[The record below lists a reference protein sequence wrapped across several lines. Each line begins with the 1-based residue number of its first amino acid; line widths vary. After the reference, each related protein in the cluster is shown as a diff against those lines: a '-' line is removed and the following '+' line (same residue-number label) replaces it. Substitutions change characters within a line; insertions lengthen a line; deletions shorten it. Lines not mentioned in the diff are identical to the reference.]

1 MREFN
6 PKWIKIGAAAVIIIG
21 LGGYW
26 EWNQLQLSEPGTLDP
41 SKPVLVTTVERGM
54 EPDVRAT
61 FEERLAVQKQLV
73 EDNEAA
79 GTRDLTAILVLGNMY
94 YGLGELEISTNW
106 YRDILR
112 TNPNDPPALENL
124 GQAQLE
130 MGDYAGAEASWRA
143 AVNISAYEVT
153 YLKLAD
159 LIDEHFP
166 ERTAEVQTIL
176 ETAIGN
182 LGQTTGLLTRL
193 GRWYASQ
200 GMYDEAIS
208 HYQVASV
215 LDPEDDSIIEMLAE
229 LKKKRAESRRD

>member
-1 MREFN
+1 MKKEFN
-6 PKWIKIGAAAVIIIG
+6 PKWIKIGAAALIIVG

-26 EWNQLQLSEPGTLDP
+26 EWNQLRLSEPGTIDP
-41 SKPVLVTTVERGM
+41 SELTLVTTVDRGM

-73 EDNEAA
+73 EDNEAN

-94 YGLGELEISTNW
+94 YGLGELDTAANW

-159 LIDEHFP
+159 LIDEHFK
-166 ERTAEVQTIL
+166 ERTAEVQMIL

-182 LGQTTGLLTRL
+182 IGQTTGLLTRL

-200 GMYDEAIS
+200 GMYEEAIS

-215 LDPEDDSIIEMLAE
+215 LDPNDESIKETLME
-229 LKKKRAESRRD
+229 LKEKRKNDK